1 MEDEP
6 TSIVVDFNCRYL
18 STKHAETTVTT
29 ALRYNLLLAAFFILP
44 VLGFA
49 QCDPLETI
57 YAENNG
63 QDGIMFD
70 INATVDVTIT
80 GFDFNMGDITPYNME
95 IYFKVGTHV
104 GFEMTPGAWTLV
116 GTAANVNGAGLNVPT
131 SIPIVLNVPIPS
143 GQTYA
148 FYITDTGTAA
158 NLDYTNGTAVGTI
171 AATDGSITV
180 YEGTGK
186 DYPFA
191 ANYAPRIP
199 NTTVYYDCCPQPLL
213 VENDNSCSGM
223 PDGSIEATGQGLG
236 PWLYEISDIS
246 GTLQTST
253 PTNGPYTFIGLI
265 EGQYVI
271 SATDAN
277 GCTAVETAELEP
289 LAPMALNSV
298 VLDNLCY
305 GGLLG
310 QIDLTVTGG
319 TGPIDI
325 GWTDSFGT
333 VVQVDP
339 QTNGTATLSDLA
351 AGTYLVGAQDQVGC
365 MATGSIVIAEPLV
378 PLILTLT
385 PSDLPCF
392 ESGNGQI
399 NASQNGVSPFVY
411 NLVDV
416 VGVPIETANN
426 TGNYTFQ
433 SLGAGIYF
441 VTVTDAEGCA
451 TTEDVELVQPNI
463 LDVETAMNPVLCF
476 NGNQGLAS
484 ITTIL
489 GGTIPYGQTAWND
502 PLAQV
507 GNTATDLFSGT
518 YIGTVT
524 DANGC
529 TLDVEFEFDNP
540 PPLTLEP
547 RYYTDTCGQGKG
559 AAIIDA
565 SLGTPPYTYLWKPDS
580 IDTQIQYELY
590 EGSYEVVVT
599 DANGCKDSVF
609 ATVADDIPYPYAAF
623 DYRIE
628 GENLLT
634 QEVQFLNNSIGTS
647 QWTWNFGDGESA
659 NEEDPRYHYGRAG
672 DYLVQLLA
680 SNGYCVDTTYQYV
693 NIDPMLLVYIPN
705 TFTPGINGK
714 NDFFY
719 PQGEGIELESYD
731 MFIYDRWG
739 KLVWQTG
746 NFSKKWNGTN
756 MFSLKQVPVGSYYY
770 MVKFREFADL
780 DRYVYTGFINVLR
793 D

>member
-1 MEDEP
+1 M
-6 TSIVVDFNCRYL
+6 